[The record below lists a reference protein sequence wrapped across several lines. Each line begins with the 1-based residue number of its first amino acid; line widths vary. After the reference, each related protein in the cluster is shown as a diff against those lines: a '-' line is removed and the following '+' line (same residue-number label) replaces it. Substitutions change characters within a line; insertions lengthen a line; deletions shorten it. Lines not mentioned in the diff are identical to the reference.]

1 MPLNWAQ
8 YSKTRVWLLL
18 LKHINFG
25 TDRTVLRNHMNTAS
39 ALCLAII
46 CRNLSKRL
54 IIFLSRGRKPTVSS
68 KMLSKPKSAGW
79 ATASARN
86 PIHIT
91 SHDKRLLEELLAE
104 TEALRPESRR
114 DLKALAEEL
123 NRATIVEPENVPHDV
138 ITMNSRAELVDLD
151 SGEIL
156 TYTLVFPSRANIETG
171 NISVLAP
178 VGAAMLGY
186 RLDDEFEWQVPDGVR
201 RMRVKEI
208 HYQPEAAA
216 MSGR

>member
-1 MPLNWAQ
+1 M
-8 YSKTRVWLLL
+8 R
-18 LKHINFG
+18 
-25 TDRTVLRNHMNTAS
+25 
-39 ALCLAII
+39 
-46 CRNLSKRL
+46 
-54 IIFLSRGRKPTVSS
+54 
-68 KMLSKPKSAGW
+68 SKPKSDGPEKR
-79 ATASARN
+79 SARN

-104 TEALRPESRR
+104 TEALRPESRS

-123 NRATIVEPENVPHDV
+123 KRAIIVEPKEVPNDV

-151 SGEIL
+151 SGE
-156 TYTLVFPSRANIETG
+156 TVTFTLVFPSRANIEAG

-178 VGAAMLGY
+178 IGAAMLGY
-186 RLDDEFEWQVPDGVR
+186 RVNDEFEWQVPDGVR
-201 RMRVKEI
+201 RMRVKQI

>member
-1 MPLNWAQ
+1 MH
-8 YSKTRVWLLL
+8 S
-18 LKHINFG
+18 
-25 TDRTVLRNHMNTAS
+25 
-39 ALCLAII
+39 
-46 CRNLSKRL
+46 
-54 IIFLSRGRKPTVSS
+54 
-68 KMLSKPKSAGW
+68 PKS
-79 ATASARN
+79 

-104 TEALRPESRR
+104 TEALSPESRS

-123 NRATIVEPENVPHDV
+123 KRAIVVEPDKVPGDV
-138 ITMNSRAELVDLD
+138 ITMHSRAELVDLD
-151 SGEIL
+151 TGETVI
-156 TYTLVFPSRANIETG
+156 YTLVFPSRANIEAG

-186 RLDDEFEWQVPDGVR
+186 RVNDEFDWHVPDGVR
-201 RMRVKEI
+201 RMRVKQI

>member
-1 MPLNWAQ
+1 M
-8 YSKTRVWLLL
+8 T
-18 LKHINFG
+18 
-25 TDRTVLRNHMNTAS
+25 
-39 ALCLAII
+39 
-46 CRNLSKRL
+46 
-54 IIFLSRGRKPTVSS
+54 TVS
-68 KMLSKPKSAGW
+68 KPDDSVNHSAK
-79 ATASARN
+79 N

-104 TEALRPESRR
+104 TEALRPASRS

-123 NRATIVEPENVPHDV
+123 KRAVIVEPQQVPCDV

-151 SGEIL
+151 IGE
-156 TYTLVFPSRANIETG
+156 TVTFTLVLPSLANIEAG

-178 VGAAMLGY
+178 IGAAMLGY
-186 RLDDEFEWQVPDGVR
+186 RVNDEFEWQVPDGVR
-201 RMRVKEI
+201 HMRVNQI